1 MEHLS
6 EKAAERLHAEIINE
20 TDTPRT
26 RDLKL
31 LRAKRLAYYGRCGGT
46 RIYSCGTDN
55 KPSSSASRGAVLHSA
70 VSTKEENQ
78 ISTLSGSQ
86 QPNDATNGRKPLI
99 QRSSGVNHEGKE
111 QETIITNPETHSKYM
126 SQTCISELDHRL
138 LEDLTVPET
147 QKLQHVMN
155 WAQLVLSKSQQ
166 AAHRLKC
173 SQLSQGLIL
182 PQDNESE
189 IALNREKKE
198 TRSSYGSLSQ
208 STDAFNLN
216 AHANILKSSSI
227 SSISEVNSEHTERC
241 ISLDPLRDKTLAPEN
256 KYFYNIQANNNNNNQ
271 RKTIIRIKRERRDP
285 EISPCI
291 LGRLALADET
301 WNSKEKSNFQNIGEK
316 DMWSEIRSVQPQP
329 QVVCKTD
336 NYSSK
341 TAEAPREDP
350 STYFWAPLVDSSDE
364 ECTDRIVKTK
374 RTNRSGAEIKEHKK
388 SSHSIFSF
396 KEKNI
401 KYLSSGVLGGSIAS
415 MRKMYSNGKWSVG
428 EKLILENK
436 ENYKHKDFNLS
447 LKAHGCSEGKVIAN
461 SIKGEAENRC
471 IPFSSESEVEN
482 DELEDLVVDF
492 TPLKR
497 ETDQRNES
505 RFKDMEFSDSTVEA
519 RKWIGE
525 EQTDSIFSSTSFDNS
540 MGKGN
545 NYKRAQKE
553 IELKCSKKDPAM
565 QSSNP
570 LLNSLVNPPEHT
582 FKVCPDCASLSYPDM
597 TWCSGCGCVLLG
609 ILTQSSK
616 DNMEHKSKVFLGDVT
631 DKQKNV
637 FSQVI
642 KSSQVSESISEEFP
656 KLRERSNDCQKICW
670 DDKPLLYS
678 DCDISVLDKYYFYLD
693 QLNKTRCLH
702 PKEKNQPFSFQEY
715 RGYSK
720 EEKIAKHL
728 EGKVVEQEETEE
740 THRDC
745 GATEL
750 SSVNDINP
758 DAIEQENSR
767 LEEQDTSEGESTF
780 MKLLDDLELNSKT
793 EQKKSQVSIDRKL
806 SETKSIRTK
815 LTGFKRY
822 WEKSSIAWSSYTHG
836 ELKPRSQCVQRP
848 VSADVGKKMVY
859 ISQNIQPSGS
869 VNSRQMKA
877 HPFPKPTISAKAQQ
891 KPPTYQA
898 TSVAF
903 VQTANAC
910 TDSKQPCKSTF
921 QGFEETVN
929 WDNKRESDLSVWLLL
944 PDELWL
950 CIFSLFSHKEL
961 SRVAQVCHRFHQLAR
976 DESFWRHI
984 QILDC
989 HCLNDEWLIHLGLH
1003 HPQCFTLYH
1012 CHDETQSITHKGLM
1026 KFFQHCRDSLKELS
1040 ITSCSGPRLRGDT
1053 ILLHASTFCSQ
1064 LTSVDISWTGAT
1076 DLGVIALAEA
1086 SLSLQGLSAN
1096 GCQLTDDAINAL
1108 VEKHGKSLSKLEI
1121 FGCHALTTKCLGSMA
1136 RECPNLRT
1144 LNIGRVP
1151 KVTDVCLVK
1160 IVNCLK
1166 KLTTLNITGLNV
1178 VRDRVVHFI
1187 VTQCPKLEYLVL
1199 SSCSQ
1204 VTDIS
1209 LVEISTYLQTI
1220 RYLDV
1225 SGCKRVTD
1233 VGIQAL
1239 AGSCRQLYY
1248 LDLSST
1254 GTSKRGVCF
1263 LASFCHI
1270 SLECVKLSFCKDI
1283 TLEAVKKLCKN
1294 CKRLKLLHLY
1304 GCRITPDLESIKEIN
1319 KTVQVSHDLCFPP
1332 ANI

>member
-6 EKAAERLHAEIINE
+6 EKAAEQLHAEIMNE

-31 LRAKRLAYYGRCGGT
+31 LRAKRLAYYGRRGRTKIC
-46 RIYSCGTDN
+46 SCGTDN
-55 KPSSSASRGAVLHSA
+55 KLSSSASRGAVLHSA
-70 VSTKEENQ
+70 VSTKEEENQ
-78 ISTLSGSQ
+78 TSTLSGSQ
-86 QPNDATNGRKPLI
+86 QPNDATNRRKLLI
-99 QRSSGVNHEGKE
+99 QRSSGVNHQGKE
-111 QETIITNPETHSKYM
+111 QETIIRNPETHSKCM

-147 QKLQHVMN
+147 QKLQHVMS
-155 WAQLVLSKSQQ
+155 WAQLFLSKSQQ
-166 AAHRLKC
+166 AAHMPKY
-173 SQLSQGLIL
+173 SQLSQGLTL
-182 PQDNESE
+182 SQDNESE
-189 IALNREKKE
+189 IALSRE
-198 TRSSYGSLSQ
+198 TRSSYRSLSQ
-208 STDAFNLN
+208 STDGFNLN
-216 AHANILKSSSI
+216 AHANICKSSSF
-227 SSISEVNSEHTERC
+227 SSVSEVNSEHTERC
-241 ISLDPLRDKTLAPEN
+241 ISLDPLRDKTLSPEI
-256 KYFYNIQANNNNNNQ
+256 KCFYNIQANNNNK

-285 EISPCI
+285 EISLGI
-291 LGRLALADET
+291 LSQLALADET

-316 DMWSEIRSVQPQP
+316 DMWSEIHSVQPEP
-329 QVVCKTD
+329 QVVCKTG

-341 TAEAPREDP
+341 MAEVPCEDP

-364 ECTDRIVKTK
+364 EFTDRIVKTK
-374 RTNRSGAEIKEHKK
+374 RSNRSGAEIKEHKK

-415 MRKMYSNGKWSVG
+415 MKKTYKNGKRSVG
-428 EKLILENK
+428 EKHILENK
-436 ENYKHKDFNLS
+436 ENYKHKDFNLA
-447 LKAHGCSEGKVIAN
+447 LKAHGCSEGKVIAGR
-461 SIKGEAENRC
+461 IKGEAENRC
-471 IPFSSESEVEN
+471 IPFAGESEVEN

-497 ETDQRNES
+497 DTDQRNES
-505 RFKDMEFSDSTVEA
+505 RFKDMEDSDYAVEV

-525 EQTDSIFSSTSFDNS
+525 KQTDSIFSSTSFDKS

-582 FKVCPDCASLSYPDM
+582 FKVCPDCACLSYPDM

-609 ILTQSSK
+609 ILTQSTK
-616 DNMEHKSKVFLGDVT
+616 DNMEHKSKVFLGDAT
-631 DKQKNV
+631 EKQKNV

-642 KSSQVSESISEEFP
+642 KSSHVSESNSEEFP
-656 KLRERSNDCQKICW
+656 KLRERSDVCQKICW

-678 DCDISVLDKYYFYLD
+678 DCDISVLD
-693 QLNKTRCLH
+693 QLNKARCLH
-702 PKEKNQPFSFQEY
+702 PKERNQPYSFQEY
-715 RGYSK
+715 LGYSK

-728 EGKVVEQEETEE
+728 EGMVIEQEETEE
-740 THRDC
+740 THSDC

-750 SSVNDINP
+750 SSVSDINP
-758 DAIEQENSR
+758 DAIKQENSH

-780 MKLLDDLELNSKT
+780 MKLLDNLELNSKT
-793 EQKKSQVSIDRKL
+793 EQKKSHVSIDRKL
-806 SETKSIRTK
+806 SKTKSIRTK
-815 LTGFKRY
+815 LTGSKRY

-859 ISQNIQPSGS
+859 ISQNIQPSGC

-877 HPFPKPTISAKAQQ
+877 YPLPKPTTSTKAQQ
-891 KPPTYQA
+891 KPPNYQT

-903 VQTANAC
+903 VKTANA
-910 TDSKQPCKSTF
+910 
-921 QGFEETVN
+921 
-929 WDNKRESDLSVWLLL
+929 WRE
-944 PDELWL
+944 
-950 CIFSLFSHKEL
+950 
-961 SRVAQVCHRFHQLAR
+961 
-976 DESFWRHI
+976 I
-984 QILDC
+984 QIVDC
-989 HCLNDEWLIHLGLH
+989 HCLNDEWLIQLGLH

-1026 KFFQHCRDSLKELS
+1026 KFFQHCRDSLKELN

-1064 LTSVDISWTGAT
+1064 LISVDISWTGAT

-1096 GCQLTDDAINAL
+1096 GCQLTDDAINAV

-1121 FGCHALTTKCLGSMA
+1121 FGCHALTTKCLSFMA
-1136 RECPNLRT
+1136 RECPNLQT

-1151 KVTDVCLVK
+1151 KVTDVCLAK

-1166 KLTTLNITGLNV
+1166 KLTILNISGLNV

-1187 VTQCPKLEYLVL
+1187 VTQCPKLESLVL

-1233 VGIQAL
+1233 TGIQAL

-1254 GTSKRGVCF
+1254 GTSKRGVCL

-1270 SLECVKLSFCKDI
+1270 SLESVKLSFCKDV

-1304 GCRITPDLESIKEIN
+1304 GCRFTPDLESIKEIN
-1319 KTVQVSHDLCFPP
+1319 KTVQVYHNLCPPP

>member
-1 MEHLS
+1 MFREGLSSSVRIIFVVLLLLKKFIFVYICFLQMEHLS

-111 QETIITNPETHSKYM
+111 QETIIRNPETHSKYM

-147 QKLQHVMN
+147 QKLQHVMS

-166 AAHRLKC
+166 AAHMLKC

-256 KYFYNIQANNNNNNQ
+256 KYFYNIQANNNNNQ

-316 DMWSEIRSVQPQP
+316 DMWSEIHSVQPQP

-492 TPLKR
+492 TPMKR
-497 ETDQRNES
+497 ETDPRNES

-642 KSSQVSESISEEFP
+642 KSSQVSESSSEEFP

-693 QLNKTRCLH
+693 QLNKARCLH
-702 PKEKNQPFSFQEY
+702 PKEKKQPFSFQEY

-877 HPFPKPTISAKAQQ
+877 HPLPKPTLSAKAQQ
-891 KPPTYQA
+891 KPPNYQA

-903 VQTANAC
+903 VKTANAC
-910 TDSKQPCKSTF
+910 TDSKQPCKSPF

-929 WDNKRESDLSVWLLL
+929 W
-944 PDELWL
+944 
-950 CIFSLFSHKEL
+950 
-961 SRVAQVCHRFHQLAR
+961 
-976 DESFWRHI
+976 
-984 QILDC
+984 
-989 HCLNDEWLIHLGLH
+989 
-1003 HPQCFTLYH
+1003 
-1012 CHDETQSITHKGLM
+1012 
-1026 KFFQHCRDSLKELS
+1026 ELS

-1199 SSCSQ
+1199 SSCSH

-1239 AGSCRQLYY
+1239 AGSCLQLYY

-1319 KTVQVSHDLCFPP
+1319 KTVQVYHDLCFPP

>member
-20 TDTPRT
+20 ADTPRT

-31 LRAKRLAYYGRCGGT
+31 LRAKRLAYYGRCGRT
-46 RIYSCGTDN
+46 KIYSCGTDD

-70 VSTKEENQ
+70 VSTKEEENQ
-78 ISTLSGSQ
+78 TSTLNGSQ
-86 QPNDATNGRKPLI
+86 QPNNATNGRKLLI
-99 QRSSGVNHEGKE
+99 QRSSGVNHQGKE
-111 QETIITNPETHSKYM
+111 QETVITNPETHSKYM

-147 QKLQHVMN
+147 HKLQHVMS

-166 AAHRLKC
+166 AAHLLKC

-182 PQDNESE
+182 PQGNESE
-189 IALNREKKE
+189 IALSRETKE
-198 TRSSYGSLSQ
+198 TRSSSSSLS
-208 STDAFNLN
+208 SLTDDFNLN
-216 AHANILKSSSI
+216 AHANICKSSSF

-256 KYFYNIQANNNNNNQ
+256 KYFYNIQANNNNNQ
-271 RKTIIRIKRERRDP
+271 RKTIISIKRERRNP

-291 LGRLALADET
+291 FGQLALADET
-301 WNSKEKSNFQNIGEK
+301 WNSKEKSNFQNISEK
-316 DMWSEIRSVQPQP
+316 DMWSEMHSVQPQP
-329 QVVCKTD
+329 PVVCKTD
-336 NYSSK
+336 NSSK

-350 STYFWAPLVDSSDE
+350 STYFWAPLADSSDE
-364 ECTDRIVKTK
+364 ECTDRIVTTK
-374 RTNRSGAEIKEHKK
+374 RSNRSGAEIKEHKK
-388 SSHSIFSF
+388 SSHSIFSL

-415 MRKMYSNGKWSVG
+415 MRKMHSNGKWSVG
-428 EKLILENK
+428 EKLILDNK
-436 ENYKHKDFNLS
+436 ENYKHKDFNLA
-447 LKAHGCSEGKVIAN
+447 LKAHGCSEGKVIAD
-461 SIKGEAENRC
+461 SIKEEAENRC
-471 IPFSSESEVEN
+471 IPFSSESDVEN

-497 ETDQRNES
+497 EKDHRNES
-505 RFKDMEFSDSTVEA
+505 RFKDMEDSHSSEA
-519 RKWIGE
+519 RKWIRE

-553 IELKCSKKDPAM
+553 IELKCSKIDPAM

-570 LLNSLVNPPEHT
+570 LLNSLVNRPEHT
-582 FKVCPDCASLSYPDM
+582 FKVCPDCESLSYPDM

-609 ILTQSSK
+609 VLTQSSK

-631 DKQKNV
+631 DKQNNV

-642 KSSQVSESISEEFP
+642 KSSQISESSSEEFP
-656 KLRERSNDCQKICW
+656 KLRERSDDCQKICW

-693 QLNKTRCLH
+693 QLNKARCLH
-702 PKEKNQPFSFQEY
+702 PKERNQPFSFQEY
-715 RGYSK
+715 LGYSK

-740 THRDC
+740 THSDC
-745 GATEL
+745 GATKL
-750 SSVNDINP
+750 SYVNDINP
-758 DAIEQENSR
+758 DAIEQENSH

-793 EQKKSQVSIDRKL
+793 EQKKSKVSIDRKL
-806 SETKSIRTK
+806 SETKSIRTQ
-815 LTGFKRY
+815 LTGSKRY

-859 ISQNIQPSGS
+859 KAQNIQPSG
-869 VNSRQMKA
+869 
-877 HPFPKPTISAKAQQ
+877 
-891 KPPTYQA
+891 
-898 TSVAF
+898 
-903 VQTANAC
+903 

-929 WDNKRESDLSVWLLL
+929 WDNNCENDLSVWLLL

-961 SRVAQVCHRFHQLAR
+961 SQVAQVCHRFHQLAR
-976 DESFWRHI
+976 DESFWRQI

-1026 KFFQHCRDSLKELS
+1026 KFFQHCRDSLKELK

-1053 ILLHASTFCSQ
+1053 ILLHASSFCSQ

-1086 SLSLQGLSAN
+1086 SLSLQALSAN

-1108 VEKHGKSLSKLEI
+1108 IEKHGKSLSKLEI
-1121 FGCHALTTKCLGSMA
+1121 FGCHALTNKCLGFMA
-1136 RECPNLRT
+1136 RECPNLQT

-1151 KVTDVCLVK
+1151 KVTDVCLAK

-1187 VTQCPKLEYLVL
+1187 VTQCPKLECLVL

-1239 AGSCRQLYY
+1239 AGSCRQLHY

-1254 GTSKRGVCF
+1254 GTSKRGVCL

-1304 GCRITPDLESIKEIN
+1304 GCHITDLESIKEIN
-1319 KTVQVSHDLCFPP
+1319 KTVQVYHDLCFPP

>member
-6 EKAAERLHAEIINE
+6 EKGAEQLHAEIINE

-31 LRAKRLAYYGRCGGT
+31 LRAKRLAYYGRSGRTKIC
-46 RIYSCGTDN
+46 SCGTDN
-55 KPSSSASRGAVLHSA
+55 KLSSSASRGAVLHSA
-70 VSTKEENQ
+70 VSTKEEENQ
-78 ISTLSGSQ
+78 TSTLSGSQ
-86 QPNDATNGRKPLI
+86 QPNDATNRRKLLI
-99 QRSSGVNHEGKE
+99 QRSSGVNHQGKE
-111 QETIITNPETHSKYM
+111 QETIIRNPETHSKCM

-138 LEDLTVPET
+138 LADLTVPET
-147 QKLQHVMN
+147 QKLQHVMS
-155 WAQLVLSKSQQ
+155 WAQLFLSKSQQ
-166 AAHRLKC
+166 AAHMPKF
-173 SQLSQGLIL
+173 SQLSQGLTL
-182 PQDNESE
+182 SQDNESE
-189 IALNREKKE
+189 IALSRE
-198 TRSSYGSLSQ
+198 TRSSYRSLSQ
-208 STDAFNLN
+208 STDGFNLN
-216 AHANILKSSSI
+216 AHANICKSSSF
-227 SSISEVNSEHTERC
+227 SSISE
-241 ISLDPLRDKTLAPEN
+241 
-256 KYFYNIQANNNNNNQ
+256 ANNNNK

-285 EISPCI
+285 EISPGI
-291 LGRLALADET
+291 LGQLALADET

-316 DMWSEIRSVQPQP
+316 DMWSEIHSVQPEP

-341 TAEAPREDP
+341 MAEAPCEDP

-364 ECTDRIVKTK
+364 EFTDRIVKTK
-374 RTNRSGAEIKEHKK
+374 RSDRSGAEIKEHKK

-415 MRKMYSNGKWSVG
+415 MKKTYKNGKRFVG
-428 EKLILENK
+428 EKHILENK
-436 ENYKHKDFNLS
+436 ENYEHKDFNLA
-447 LKAHGCSEGKVIAN
+447 LKAHGCSEGKVIAGR
-461 SIKGEAENRC
+461 IKGEAENRC
-471 IPFSSESEVEN
+471 IPFASESEVEN
-482 DELEDLVVDF
+482 DELEDPVVDF

-497 ETDQRNES
+497 DTDQRNES
-505 RFKDMEFSDSTVEA
+505 RFKDMVDSDYTVDV

-525 EQTDSIFSSTSFDNS
+525 KQTDSIFSSTSFDKS

-570 LLNSLVNPPEHT
+570 LLNSLVNLPEHT
-582 FKVCPDCASLSYPDM
+582 FKVCPDCACLSYPDM

-616 DNMEHKSKVFLGDVT
+616 DNMEHKSRVFLGDVT
-631 DKQKNV
+631 EKQKNV

-642 KSSQVSESISEEFP
+642 KSSHVSESSSEEFP
-656 KLRERSNDCQKICW
+656 KLRERSDDCQKICW

-678 DCDISVLDKYYFYLD
+678 DCDISVLD
-693 QLNKTRCLH
+693 QLNKARCLH
-702 PKEKNQPFSFQEY
+702 PKERNQPYSFQEY
-715 RGYSK
+715 LGYSK

-728 EGKVVEQEETEE
+728 ESKVIEQEETEE
-740 THRDC
+740 THSGC

-750 SSVNDINP
+750 SSVSDINP
-758 DAIEQENSR
+758 DAIEQENSH
-767 LEEQDTSEGESTF
+767 LEEQDTSEGESAF
-780 MKLLDDLELNSKT
+780 MKLLDNLELNSKT
-793 EQKKSQVSIDRKL
+793 EQKKSHVSIDRKL
-806 SETKSIRTK
+806 SKTKSIRTK
-815 LTGFKRY
+815 LTGSKRY

-859 ISQNIQPSGS
+859 ISQNIQPSGC

-877 HPFPKPTISAKAQQ
+877 YPLPKPTTSAKAQQ
-891 KPPTYQA
+891 KPPNYQT

-903 VQTANAC
+903 VKTANAC

-929 WDNKRESDLSVWLLL
+929 WDSKRESDLSVWLLL

-961 SRVAQVCHRFHQLAR
+961 SQ
-976 DESFWRHI
+976 E
-984 QILDC
+984 
-989 HCLNDEWLIHLGLH
+989 LN
-1003 HPQCFTLYH
+1003 
-1012 CHDETQSITHKGLM
+1012 
-1026 KFFQHCRDSLKELS
+1026 

-1064 LTSVDISWTGAT
+1064 LISVDISWTGAT

-1121 FGCHALTTKCLGSMA
+1121 FGCHALTTKCLSSMA
-1136 RECPNLRT
+1136 RECPNLQT
-1144 LNIGRVP
+1144 LNTGRVP
-1151 KVTDVCLVK
+1151 KVTDVCLAK

-1166 KLTTLNITGLNV
+1166 KLTILNISGLNV

-1187 VTQCPKLEYLVL
+1187 VTQCPKLECLVL

-1233 VGIQAL
+1233 IGIQAL

-1254 GTSKRGVCF
+1254 GTSKRGVCL

-1270 SLECVKLSFCKDI
+1270 SLECVKLSFCKDV

-1304 GCRITPDLESIKEIN
+1304 GCRFTPDLESIKKIN
-1319 KTVQVSHDLCFPP
+1319 KTVQVYHNLCPPP

>member
-1 MEHLS
+1 ME
-6 EKAAERLHAEIINE
+6 
-20 TDTPRT
+20 D
-26 RDLKL
+26 
-31 LRAKRLAYYGRCGGT
+31 
-46 RIYSCGTDN
+46 
-55 KPSSSASRGAVLHSA
+55 
-70 VSTKEENQ
+70 
-78 ISTLSGSQ
+78 
-86 QPNDATNGRKPLI
+86 
-99 QRSSGVNHEGKE
+99 
-111 QETIITNPETHSKYM
+111 
-126 SQTCISELDHRL
+126 
-138 LEDLTVPET
+138 
-147 QKLQHVMN
+147 
-155 WAQLVLSKSQQ
+155 
-166 AAHRLKC
+166 
-173 SQLSQGLIL
+173 
-182 PQDNESE
+182 
-189 IALNREKKE
+189 
-198 TRSSYGSLSQ
+198 
-208 STDAFNLN
+208 
-216 AHANILKSSSI
+216 
-227 SSISEVNSEHTERC
+227 
-241 ISLDPLRDKTLAPEN
+241 
-256 KYFYNIQANNNNNNQ
+256 
-271 RKTIIRIKRERRDP
+271 
-285 EISPCI
+285 
-291 LGRLALADET
+291 
-301 WNSKEKSNFQNIGEK
+301 
-316 DMWSEIRSVQPQP
+316 
-329 QVVCKTD
+329 
-336 NYSSK
+336 
-341 TAEAPREDP
+341 
-350 STYFWAPLVDSSDE
+350 
-364 ECTDRIVKTK
+364 
-374 RTNRSGAEIKEHKK
+374 
-388 SSHSIFSF
+388 
-396 KEKNI
+396 
-401 KYLSSGVLGGSIAS
+401 
-415 MRKMYSNGKWSVG
+415 
-428 EKLILENK
+428 
-436 ENYKHKDFNLS
+436 
-447 LKAHGCSEGKVIAN
+447 
-461 SIKGEAENRC
+461 
-471 IPFSSESEVEN
+471 
-482 DELEDLVVDF
+482 
-492 TPLKR
+492 
-497 ETDQRNES
+497 
-505 RFKDMEFSDSTVEA
+505 SDSTVEV
-519 RKWIGE
+519 RKWIEE
-525 EQTDSIFSSTSFDNS
+525 EQTDNIFSSTSFDRS

-545 NYKRAQKE
+545 NKRAQKE

-570 LLNSLVNPPEHT
+570 LLNSLVNPPEHS
-582 FKVCPDCASLSYPDM
+582 FKVCPDCANLNYPDM

-616 DNMEHKSKVFLGDVT
+616 DNTEHKSKVFLGDVT

-642 KSSQVSESISEEFP
+642 KSSQVSESSSGEFP
-656 KLRERSNDCQKICW
+656 KLRERSDDCQKTCW

-678 DCDISVLDKYYFYLD
+678 DCDINVLDKYYFYLD
-693 QLNKTRCLH
+693 QLNKARCLH
-702 PKEKNQPFSFQEY
+702 TKERNQPFSSQEY
-715 RGYSK
+715 LGYSK
-720 EEKIAKHL
+720 EENIAKHL
-728 EGKVVEQEETEE
+728 ENKVVEQEENEE
-740 THRDC
+740 THSDC

-750 SSVNDINP
+750 SSVSNINP
-758 DAIEQENSR
+758 GAIEQENSY

-780 MKLLDDLELNSKT
+780 MKLLDNLELNNKT

-815 LTGFKRY
+815 LTGSKRY

-836 ELKPRSQCVQRP
+836 ELKPRSPCVQRP

-859 ISQNIQPSGS
+859 ISQNIQPSGC

-877 HPFPKPTISAKAQQ
+877 DPLPKPTTSPKAQQ
-891 KPPTYQA
+891 KPPNYQA

-903 VQTANAC
+903 VKTSNAC
-910 TDSKQPCKSTF
+910 IDSKQPGKSTF

-929 WDNKRESDLSVWLLL
+929 WDSKRESDLSVWLLL

-961 SRVAQVCHRFHQLAR
+961 SQVAQVCHRFHQLAR
-976 DESFWRHI
+976 DESFWKQI
-984 QILDC
+984 QIVDC

-1012 CHDETQSITHKGLM
+1012 CRDETQSITHKGLN
-1026 KFFQHCRDSLKELS
+1026 KFFQHCRDTLKELN

-1096 GCQLTDDAINAL
+1096 GCQLTDDAINAV

-1121 FGCHALTTKCLGSMA
+1121 FGCHALTTKCLSSMA
-1136 RECPNLRT
+1136 RECPNLQT

-1151 KVTDVCLVK
+1151 KVTDVCLAK

-1187 VTQCPKLEYLVL
+1187 VTQCPKLECLVL

-1225 SGCKRVTD
+1225 SGCKMVTD
-1233 VGIQAL
+1233 IGIQAL
-1239 AGSCRQLYY
+1239 AGSCCQLYY

-1254 GTSKRGVCF
+1254 GTSKRGVCL

-1270 SLECVKLSFCKDI
+1270 SLECVKLSFCKDV

-1304 GCRITPDLESIKEIN
+1304 GCCITPDLESIKEIN
-1319 KTVQVSHDLCFPP
+1319 KTVQVYHDLCVPP

>member
-6 EKAAERLHAEIINE
+6 EKAAEQLRAEIINE

-31 LRAKRLAYYGRCGGT
+31 LRAKRLAYYGRSGRTKIC
-46 RIYSCGTDN
+46 SCGTDN
-55 KPSSSASRGAVLHSA
+55 KLSSSASRGAVLHSA
-70 VSTKEENQ
+70 VSTKEEENQ
-78 ISTLSGSQ
+78 TSTLSGSQ
-86 QPNDATNGRKPLI
+86 QPNDATNRRKILI
-99 QRSSGVNHEGKE
+99 QRSSGVNHQGKE
-111 QETIITNPETHSKYM
+111 QETIIRNPETHSKCM

-147 QKLQHVMN
+147 QKLQHVMS
-155 WAQLVLSKSQQ
+155 WAQLFLSKSQQ
-166 AAHRLKC
+166 AAHMPKY
-173 SQLSQGLIL
+173 SQLSHGLAL
-182 PQDNESE
+182 SQDNESE
-189 IALNREKKE
+189 IALSRE
-198 TRSSYGSLSQ
+198 TRSSYRSLSQ
-208 STDAFNLN
+208 STDGFNLN
-216 AHANILKSSSI
+216 AQANICKSSSF

-241 ISLDPLRDKTLAPEN
+241 ISLDPLRDKTLSPEN
-256 KYFYNIQANNNNNNQ
+256 KCFYNIQANNNNK

-285 EISPCI
+285 EISLGI
-291 LGRLALADET
+291 LSQLALADET

-316 DMWSEIRSVQPQP
+316 DMWSEIHSVQPEP
-329 QVVCKTD
+329 QVVCKTG

-341 TAEAPREDP
+341 MAEVPCEDP

-364 ECTDRIVKTK
+364 EFTDRIVKTK
-374 RTNRSGAEIKEHKK
+374 RSNRSGAEIKEHKK

-415 MRKMYSNGKWSVG
+415 MKKTYKNGKRSMG
-428 EKLILENK
+428 EKHILENK
-436 ENYKHKDFNLS
+436 ENYKHKDFNLA
-447 LKAHGCSEGKVIAN
+447 LKAHGCSEGKVIAGR
-461 SIKGEAENRC
+461 IKGEAENRC
-471 IPFSSESEVEN
+471 IPFAGESEVEN

-497 ETDQRNES
+497 DTDQRNES
-505 RFKDMEFSDSTVEA
+505 RFKDMEDSDYAVEV

-525 EQTDSIFSSTSFDNS
+525 KQTDSIFSSTSFDKS

-582 FKVCPDCASLSYPDM
+582 FKVCPPDCACLSYPDM

-609 ILTQSSK
+609 ILTQSTK

-631 DKQKNV
+631 EKQKNV

-642 KSSQVSESISEEFP
+642 KSSHVSESSSEEFP
-656 KLRERSNDCQKICW
+656 KLRERSDDCQKICW

-678 DCDISVLDKYYFYLD
+678 DCDISVLD
-693 QLNKTRCLH
+693 QLNKARCLH
-702 PKEKNQPFSFQEY
+702 PKERNQPYSFQEY
-715 RGYSK
+715 LGYSK

-728 EGKVVEQEETEE
+728 EGMVIEQEETEE
-740 THRDC
+740 THSDC

-750 SSVNDINP
+750 SSVSDINP
-758 DAIEQENSR
+758 DAIKQENSH

-780 MKLLDDLELNSKT
+780 MKLLDNLELNSKT
-793 EQKKSQVSIDRKL
+793 EQKKSHVSIDRKL
-806 SETKSIRTK
+806 SKTKSIRTK
-815 LTGFKRY
+815 LTGSKRY

-859 ISQNIQPSGS
+859 ISQNIQPSGC

-877 HPFPKPTISAKAQQ
+877 YPLPKPTTSTKAQQ
-891 KPPTYQA
+891 KPPNYQT

-903 VQTANAC
+903 VKTANAC

-929 WDNKRESDLSVWLLL
+929 WDSKRESDLSLWLLL

-961 SRVAQVCHRFHQLAR
+961 SQVAQVCHHFHQLVR
-976 DESFWRHI
+976 DESFWREI
-984 QILDC
+984 QIVDC
-989 HCLNDEWLIHLGLH
+989 HCLNDEWLIQLGLH

-1012 CHDETQSITHKGLM
+1012 CRDETQSITHKGLM
-1026 KFFQHCRDSLKELS
+1026 KFFQHCRDSLKELN

-1064 LTSVDISWTGAT
+1064 LISVDISWTGAT

-1086 SLSLQGLSAN
+1086 SLSLQSLSAN
-1096 GCQLTDDAINAL
+1096 GCQLTDDAINAV

-1121 FGCHALTTKCLGSMA
+1121 FGCHALTTKCLSSMA
-1136 RECPNLRT
+1136 RECPNLQT

-1151 KVTDVCLVK
+1151 KVTDVCLAK

-1166 KLTTLNITGLNV
+1166 KLTILNISGLNV

-1187 VTQCPKLEYLVL
+1187 VTQCPKLESLVL

-1233 VGIQAL
+1233 TGIQAL

-1254 GTSKRGVCF
+1254 RTSKRGVCL

-1270 SLECVKLSFCKDI
+1270 SLECVKLSFCKDV

-1304 GCRITPDLESIKEIN
+1304 GCRFTPDLESIKEIN
-1319 KTVQVSHDLCFPP
+1319 KTVQVYHNLCPPP